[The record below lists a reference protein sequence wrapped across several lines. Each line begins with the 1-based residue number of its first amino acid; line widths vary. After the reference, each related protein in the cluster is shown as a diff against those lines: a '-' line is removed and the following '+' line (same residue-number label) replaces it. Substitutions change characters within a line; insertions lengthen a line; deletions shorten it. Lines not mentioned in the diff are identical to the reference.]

1 MTKCITC
8 GSWNSNYK
16 YIFFSIIFLA
26 LYKLTVGFGYDANKN
41 YSTRFLNNGKFSSNY
56 MIHEVYLY
64 IANIIIAFIMILIE
78 KISIFSEKKQKQKE
92 NKENDVAL
100 SNESSH
106 DGNINLIYR
115 FEGEKYSKKFILYII
130 FLDVLL
136 GQVSL
141 IFSKF
146 FTHINF
152 WMIELYFVAYLYL
165 KIFHIEIYK
174 HKYLAFGINFIS
186 MVLIL
191 IKVILTIFEGDEK
204 KALYVKFWWFIF
216 IAIIIFSIYAYFL
229 SYIFVNLKK
238 IFYLKFIPVSRILL
252 YYGIIGFILSVILCT
267 FFSAITCGKKIENI
281 HEVKDYICKVIN
293 YENQTFIDNAKVYF
307 VENWENSETNEKRNE
322 ILISII
328 QSLLFSIY
336 KYFSYKIIESLNP
349 FHRIFSGSIYYFTEQ
364 MIFFLSNLNKII
376 QDENIYLKLKMYMD
390 LSSDFLSVLTFL
402 IYTEIIEIN
411 FCHFNYNLRKNII
424 LRGKNDDS
432 SEYDLDR
439 STINEDDTT
448 INGVSDYNSNYS
460 ISST

>member
-1 MTKCITC
+1 MTIISC
-8 GSWNSNYK
+8 GECNSNMIYLIVGGVSKFVVNLILYFFPDGAVLNKHPFLLGINAGIGMSLAIIPYLLIYKNAKKGKKKLKDNNSYLDDKLRNRISSKIKIEK
-16 YIFFSIIFLA
+16 YIILFLCGFLDFFQKTLVFMFSYSISNNIWIFNIVFLNIFTFM
-26 LYKLTVGFGYDANKN
+26 LYKT
-41 YSTRFLNNGKFSSNY
+41 
-56 MIHEVYLY
+56 
-64 IANIIIAFIMILIE
+64 
-78 KISIFSEKKQKQKE
+78 
-92 NKENDVAL
+92 
-100 SNESSH
+100 
-106 DGNINLIYR
+106 
-115 FEGEKYSKKFILYII
+115 
-130 FLDVLL
+130 
-136 GQVSL
+136 
-141 IFSKF
+141 
-146 FTHINF
+146 
-152 WMIELYFVAYLYL
+152 
-165 KIFHIEIYK
+165 EIYK
-174 HKYLAFGINFIS
+174 HQYLAFGINFIS

-191 IKVILTIFEGDEK
+191 IKVILTILEGDEK

-267 FFSAITCGKKIENI
+267 FFSVITFGKKIENI